1 MSQTDNTL
9 SRKVERS
16 IRLLRSIPADSPVEI
31 AYSGGKD
38 SDVILRLAQLAGI
51 PFEAIYKSTSIDPP
65 GTIAHVLSRGARIIR
80 PQKTFFQLVAEHG
93 FPSRF
98 IRFCCRILKE
108 YKVGDRSVQGIRR
121 EESVKRAARYREPE
135 MCRVYSKTE
144 KARIYLPILDWTIA
158 DEAEFI
164 KGEGIQCHRLYYDE
178 WGCFH
183 PERRVGCMCC
193 PLAYYKLRLSEFQRY
208 PGMVRCY
215 IKAGQRWWDSHPD
228 IKTKGHFSS
237 VYEMF
242 VATTFYHHLHEH
254 FKNKTALF
262 GSEDYK
268 SMIESYF
275 KISLPG

>member
-16 IRLLRSIPADSPVEI
+16 IKLLRSIPNDSPVEI

-38 SDVILRLAQLAGI
+38 SDVILHLAQMAGI
-51 PFEAIYKSTSIDPP
+51 PFEPIYKSTSIDPP
-65 GTIAHVLSRGARIIR
+65 GTIAYVLSRGARIIR
-80 PQKTFFQLVAEHG
+80 PQKTFFQLVAENG

-108 YKVGDRSVQGIRR
+108 YKINDRSIQGIRR

-135 MCRVYSKTE
+135 KCRKYSKTE
-144 KARIYLPILDWTIA
+144 NARIYLPILDWTLA
-158 DEAEFI
+158 DEVEFI
-164 KGEGIQCHRLYYDE
+164 KAEGIQCHRLYYDE

-193 PLAYYKLRLSEFQRY
+193 PLAYYKHRLAEFKRY

-215 IKAGQRWWDSHPD
+215 IKAGKRWWDSHPNLE
-228 IKTKGHFSS
+228 TKQHFSS

-242 VATTFYHHLHEH
+242 IATTFYHHLHEY
-254 FKNKTALF
+254 FNKKPTLF
-262 GSEDYK
+262 GPEDYK
-268 SMIESYF
+268 SMLESYF
-275 KISLPG
+275 KVNLPG